1 MEFPVSSL
9 LFTDF
14 YFLLPSDKF
23 TPSTVLNTRLVSPDK
38 GCYQERGGA
47 GLGCS
52 ALLMPQV
59 CGGISSPPPLS
70 FGLPRARRL
79 R

>member
-23 TPSTVLNTRLVSPDK
+23 TPSTVLNTWLVSPDK
-38 GCYQERGGA
+38 GCYQEGGGA
-47 GLGCS
+47 AAQHC
-52 ALLMPQV
+52 
-59 CGGISSPPPLS
+59 
-70 FGLPRARRL
+70 
-79 R
+79 